1 MTVNDTIKKSF
12 FNYPTLYMGSNI
24 DDIKRSVLHHYLIV
38 LGNGIEWANTKDKKK
53 GGYLTE
59 PNHHNRKRTYDKPYG
74 KEKIA
79 ENIEDYISPNV
90 AHELIEIDH
99 DDTKKFMGLFGSR
112 RKSVYISQKLR
123 GEEKLKKTIFI
134 ESEYHLLPP
143 NTMMPGDKYSEK
155 YKYALREFKDL
166 TRGSRETPYPNF
178 SEQYSCF
185 YEPGV
190 EYIQDDWREESI
202 KHLEYWEQYFQDE
215 ERIKTFS
222 DYPKKGQDDILKILK
237 KQILEEN
244 KDENYVFKNYGF
256 RKFDLNDP
264 IAFEMAKVEKFNRN
278 RKEMMEFIEKTI
290 YKLQK

>member
-12 FNYPTLYMGSNI
+12 FNYPTLYMGNNI

-59 PNHHNRKRTYDKPYG
+59 PNYYNRKRTYDKPYG
-74 KEKIA
+74 KEKIT
-79 ENIEDYISPNV
+79 ENIEDYILPNV
-90 AHELIEIDH
+90 AYELIEIDH
-99 DDTKKFMGLFGSR
+99 DDTKKFMGLLGSK
-112 RKSVYISQKLR
+112 RKRVYISQKLR
-123 GEEKLKKTIFI
+123 GEEKLKKTLFI

-143 NTMMPGDKYSEK
+143 NTMMPGDEYSEK

-166 TRGSRETPYPNF
+166 TRVSKETPYPNF

-190 EYIQDDWREESI
+190 EYIQEDWRKESI
-202 KHLEYWEQYFQDE
+202 KHLKYWEQYFLDD

-222 DYPKKGQDDILKILK
+222 DYPQKGHDDILNILK
-237 KQILEEN
+237 KQIIDEK

-264 IAFEMAKVEKFNRN
+264 IAFEMAKVEKFNRKK
-278 RKEMMEFIEKTI
+278 KEMMEFIEKTI